1 MKIMTI
7 LGTRPEI
14 VRLSLVIP
22 SVDSLCE
29 HVLVHTG
36 QNADPHLSDVFFN
49 ELKIRKPNYYLRV
62 ESKSFAQQVGEIM
75 LRSEQTLARER
86 PDRLLILGDTNSG
99 LSAIVAKRMGIPVYH
114 MEAGNRCFDDRVP
127 EEVNRRVID
136 HSSDILMPYTE
147 RSRQNLIREGFHSNH
162 VFVVGNPI
170 FEVVQKYEA
179 QIRGSQVLKELSLGA
194 HGYFLVTMHR
204 AENVDVE
211 SRLRSLARA
220 LDVVQR
226 KFGMP
231 VVCSLHPHTRRRMT
245 EAGLEV
251 DNKEIRF
258 LEPLGFF
265 DFIQLEQNAY
275 CVLTD
280 SGTVQEECCI
290 FHVPTVTIRDTTE
303 RPETLDCGSNILS
316 GVKPDSILRCITVA
330 CSKNNL
336 WQVPGEYLVQTVSD
350 TVTGLLLGESPF
362 LSVNNVGQR
371 S

>member
-1 MKIMTI
+1 MKVMTI

-22 SVDSLCE
+22 SLDSLCE

-36 QNADPHLSDVFFN
+36 QNFDPHLSDVFFN
-49 ELKIRKPNYYLRV
+49 ELKIRKPNYSLGV
-62 ESKSFAQQVGEIM
+62 ESNSFAQQVGEIM
-75 LRSEQTLARER
+75 LRSEQALASEK

-127 EEVNRRVID
+127 EEVNRRIID
-136 HSSDILMPYTE
+136 QSSDILMPYTE
-147 RSRQNLIREGFHSNH
+147 RSRQNLVREGFPSNR
-162 VFVVGNPI
+162 VFVIGNPI
-170 FEVVQKYEA
+170 FEVVQNHEA
-179 QIRGSQVLKELSLGA
+179 EIRASKVLKELALKA

-211 SRLRSLARA
+211 RRLRSLKRA
-220 LDVVQR
+220 LDTIQR

-231 VVCSLHPHTRRRMT
+231 VVCSLHPHTRKRMT
-245 EAGLEV
+245 ETGMVV
-251 DNKEIRF
+251 DKTKEITF
-258 LEPLGFF
+258 IEPLGFF
-265 DFIQLEQNAY
+265 DFIHLEENAY

-316 GVKPDSILRCITVA
+316 GVEPENISRCIDIV
-330 CSKNNL
+330 CSRSKA
-336 WQVPGEYLVQTVSD
+336 WQVPVEYLVQTVSS
-350 TVTGLLLGESPF
+350 TVTRLLLGERPY
-362 LSVNNVGQR
+362 L
-371 S
+371 